1 MNRFPHNEGRN
12 YFLRVNSISLICK
25 MKPWLKNLFCAVLA
39 VFSATLHGQSHPNF
53 SNGFYHST
61 EGIEF
66 AQRLVRG
73 MSFRQQLAQTLMV
86 PAWSKESS
94 VEEPLDSAK
103 FQRTLLYQIR
113 MLGVGGIIF
122 FQGNPFNQ
130 VYLTNFYQQES
141 AIPLLIG
148 IDGEWGPAM
157 RLTGME
163 KFPFQ
168 LTLGATRNRQ
178 LAYQMGLSM
187 AAQCKRLGIHINF
200 APSVD
205 VNTELNNPIIGFRS
219 FGSNAEEVSTLGS
232 GLTEGL
238 QTGGVL
244 ASAKHFPGH
253 GDTKTDS
260 HLDLPVVLKSK
271 LDFEQNDLPPFIK
284 QIKQGVASVMVAHL
298 RIPSIDTSK
307 LPCSISPFFVKNWL
321 RQELGFQGLIITD
334 ALNMKGV
341 AKMGSPADV
350 ALMALKAGNDII
362 LFPEDVVGFLDSAE
376 KAKTKGEIDSGEI
389 ASRVVRLLA

>member
-1 MNRFPHNEGRN
+1 MVSWIK
-12 YFLRVNSISLICK
+12 RV
-25 MKPWLKNLFCAVLA
+25 AVALYA
-39 VFSATLHGQSHPNF
+39 ILTHGAMAQSQPNF
-53 SNGFYHST
+53 GAGFYHST
-61 EGIEF
+61 EALEF
-66 AQRLVRG
+66 AQATVRG
-73 MSFRQQLAQTLMV
+73 LSFRKQLAQTLMV
-86 PAWSKESS
+86 PAWSRELRAD
-94 VEEPLDSAK
+94 EMLDSQQ
-103 FQRTLLYQIR
+103 FQKRLLYQIR
-113 MLGVGGIIF
+113 DCGVGGVIF
-122 FQGNPFNQ
+122 FQGNPLSQ
-130 VYLTNFYQQES
+130 LYLTNYFQQES
-141 AIPLLIG
+141 DIPLLIG

-163 KFPFQ
+163 KYPFQ

-178 LAYQMGLSM
+178 LTYQMGLSM

-219 FGSNAEEVSTLGS
+219 FGSNAEEVSNLGS

-238 QTGGVL
+238 QTGGLL

-271 LDFEQNDLPPFIK
+271 SDVEQNDLPPFIK

-307 LPCSISPFFVKNWL
+307 LPCSISPFFVKTWL

-341 AKMGSPADV
+341 AKMGSPPM
-350 ALMALKAGNDII
+350 L
-362 LFPEDVVGFLDSAE
+362 P
-376 KAKTKGEIDSGEI
+376 
-389 ASRVVRLLA
+389 